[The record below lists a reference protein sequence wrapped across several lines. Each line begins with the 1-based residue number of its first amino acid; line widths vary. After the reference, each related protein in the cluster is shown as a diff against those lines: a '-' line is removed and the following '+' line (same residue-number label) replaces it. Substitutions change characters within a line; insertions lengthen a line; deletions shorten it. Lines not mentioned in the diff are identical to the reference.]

1 MKQFIASIFPPT
13 IFKKRA
19 QYAALAVGFW
29 TIVVMLA
36 QLFRFEKF
44 PKTLEPLGI
53 GNGTIAAI
61 AIVLLEFISLPFLL
75 SMPRL
80 GRLGRR
86 ISGACTLL
94 APGVWLVISAVVLMN
109 GGQGKISLFGAVAA
123 LPGVISLLL
132 SGVWLAA
139 AAYLTAKLRRLDLK

>member
-29 TIVVMLA
+29 TIIIMLA

-44 PKTLEPLGI
+44 PKTLESLGI
-53 GNGTIAAI
+53 GDGTIAAI

-80 GRLGRR
+80 GRIERR
-86 ISGACTLL
+86 ISGACVLL
-94 APGVWLVISAVVLMN
+94 APSVWLAISAAVLMSS
-109 GGQGKISLFGAVAA
+109 GQEKVSLFGAVAA
-123 LPGVISLLL
+123 LPGVVSLLL
-132 SGVWLAA
+132 SGAWLAA

>member
-1 MKQFIASIFPPT
+1 MKQFIASIFPLT

-19 QYAALAVGFW
+19 QYAALAAGFW
-29 TIVVMLA
+29 TIIIMLA

-44 PKTLEPLGI
+44 PKTLESLGI
-53 GNGTIAAI
+53 GDGTIVAI

-80 GRLGRR
+80 SELEQR
-86 ISGACTLL
+86 ISGVCVLL
-94 APGVWLVISAVVLMN
+94 TPSVWLVISAAVLMSS
-109 GGQGKISLFGAVAA
+109 GQEKVSLFGAVAA
-123 LPGVISLLL
+123 LPGVASLLL
-132 SGVWLAA
+132 SGAWLAA

>member
-29 TIVVMLA
+29 TIIIMLT

-75 SMPRL
+75 SMPQL

-139 AAYLTAKLRRLDLK
+139 AVYLTAKLRRLDLK

>member
-29 TIVVMLA
+29 TIIIMLA

-53 GNGTIAAI
+53 GDGAIAAI

-80 GRLGRR
+80 GRIERR
-86 ISGACTLL
+86 ISGACVLL
-94 APGVWLVISAVVLMN
+94 ASSVWLAISAAVLMSS
-109 GGQGKISLFGAVAA
+109 GQEKVSLFGAVAA

-132 SGVWLAA
+132 SSAWLAA

>member
-19 QYAALAVGFW
+19 QYAALAAGFW

-53 GNGTIAAI
+53 GDGTIVAI

-80 GRLGRR
+80 GRIERR
-86 ISGACTLL
+86 ISGACVLL
-94 APGVWLVISAVVLMN
+94 ASSVWLAISAAVLMS
-109 GGQGKISLFGAVAA
+109 GGQGKVSLFGAVAA
-123 LPGVISLLL
+123 LPGVVSLLL
-132 SGVWLAA
+132 SGAWLAA
-139 AAYLTAKLRRLDLK
+139 AAYLTAKLWRLDLK

>member
-19 QYAALAVGFW
+19 QYAALAAGFW
-29 TIVVMLA
+29 TIIIMLA

-44 PKTLEPLGI
+44 PKTLESLGI
-53 GNGTIAAI
+53 GDGTIVAI

-80 GRLGRR
+80 SKLERQ

-94 APGVWLVISAVVLMN
+94 APGVWLMISAAVLMSSE
-109 GGQGKISLFGAVAA
+109 QGKVSLFG
-123 LPGVISLLL
+123 GVVSLLL
-132 SGVWLAA
+132 TGVWLAA
-139 AAYLTAKLRRLDLK
+139 AAYLTAKLWRLDLK

>member
-13 IFKKRA
+13 IFEKRA
-19 QYAALAVGFW
+19 QYAALAAGFW
-29 TIVVMLA
+29 TIIIMLA

-44 PKTLEPLGI
+44 PKTLESLGI
-53 GNGTIAAI
+53 GDGTIVAI

-80 GRLGRR
+80 GRIERQ
-86 ISGACTLL
+86 ISGACVLL
-94 APGVWLVISAVVLMN
+94 TPSVWLAISAAVLMS
-109 GGQGKISLFGAVAA
+109 GGQGKVSLFGAVAA

-132 SGVWLAA
+132 AGVWLAA
-139 AAYLTAKLRRLDLK
+139 TAYLTTKLRRLDLK

>member
-29 TIVVMLA
+29 TIIIMLT

-75 SMPRL
+75 SMPQL

>member
-29 TIVVMLA
+29 TIIIMLA

-44 PKTLEPLGI
+44 PKTLESLGI
-53 GNGTIAAI
+53 GDGTIVAI

-75 SMPRL
+75 SMSRL

-86 ISGACTLL
+86 ISGACVLL
-94 APGVWLVISAVVLMN
+94 APIEDRKSVV
-109 GGQGKISLFGAVAA
+109 
-123 LPGVISLLL
+123 
-132 SGVWLAA
+132 
-139 AAYLTAKLRRLDLK
+139 

>member
-13 IFKKRA
+13 IFKKRT
-19 QYAALAVGFW
+19 QYAALAAGFW
-29 TIVVMLA
+29 TIIIMLA

-44 PKTLEPLGI
+44 PKTLESLGI
-53 GNGTIAAI
+53 GDGTIVAI

-80 GRLGRR
+80 SKLERQ
-86 ISGACTLL
+86 ISGACTSL
-94 APGVWLVISAVVLMN
+94 APGIWLVISAAVLMS
-109 GGQGKISLFGAVAA
+109 GGQEKVSLFGAVAA
-123 LPGVISLLL
+123 LPEVVSLLL
-132 SGVWLAA
+132 SGAWLAA

>member
-1 MKQFIASIFPPT
+1 MKQFISSVFSPT

-29 TIVVMLA
+29 TIIIMLA

-44 PKTLEPLGI
+44 PKTLESLGI
-53 GNGTIAAI
+53 GDGTIAAI

-80 GRLGRR
+80 GRIERR
-86 ISGACTLL
+86 ISGACVLL
-94 APGVWLVISAVVLMN
+94 APSVWLAISAAVLMSS
-109 GGQGKISLFGAVAA
+109 GQEKVSLFGAVAA

-132 SGVWLAA
+132 AGVWLAA

>member
-1 MKQFIASIFPPT
+1 
-13 IFKKRA
+13 
-19 QYAALAVGFW
+19 
-29 TIVVMLA
+29 MLA

-53 GNGTIAAI
+53 GDGAIAAI

-80 GRLGRR
+80 SRIERR
-86 ISGACTLL
+86 ISGACVLL
-94 APGVWLVISAVVLMN
+94 APSVWLVISAAVLMS

-123 LPGVISLLL
+123 LPGVVSLLL
-132 SGVWLAA
+132 AGVWLAA
-139 AAYLTAKLRRLDLK
+139 IVYLTAKLWRLDLK

>member
-19 QYAALAVGFW
+19 QYAALAAGFW
-29 TIVVMLA
+29 TIIIMLA

-44 PKTLEPLGI
+44 PKTLESLGI
-53 GNGTIAAI
+53 GDGTIVAI

-80 GRLGRR
+80 SELEQR
-86 ISGACTLL
+86 ISGVCVLL
-94 APGVWLVISAVVLMN
+94 TPSVWLVISAAVLMSS
-109 GGQGKISLFGAVAA
+109 GQEKVSLFGAVAA

-132 SGVWLAA
+132 SGAWLAA
-139 AAYLTAKLRRLDLK
+139 AVYLTAKLRRLDLK

>member
-19 QYAALAVGFW
+19 QYAALAAGFW

-44 PKTLEPLGI
+44 PKTLESLGI
-53 GNGTIAAI
+53 GDGTIAAI

-80 GRLGRR
+80 GRIERR
-86 ISGACTLL
+86 ISGACVLL
-94 APGVWLVISAVVLMN
+94 APSVWLAISAAVLMSS
-109 GGQGKISLFGAVAA
+109 GQEKVSLFGAVAA
-123 LPGVISLLL
+123 LPGVVSLLL
-132 SGVWLAA
+132 SGAWLAA

>member
-19 QYAALAVGFW
+19 QYAALAAGFW
-29 TIVVMLA
+29 TIIIMLA

-44 PKTLEPLGI
+44 PKTLESLGI
-53 GNGTIAAI
+53 GDGTIVAI

-80 GRLGRR
+80 GRIERR
-86 ISGACTLL
+86 ISGACVLL
-94 APGVWLVISAVVLMN
+94 APSVWLAISAAVLMSS
-109 GGQGKISLFGAVAA
+109 GQEKVSLFGAVAA
-123 LPGVISLLL
+123 LPGVVSLLL
-132 SGVWLAA
+132 SGAWLAA
-139 AAYLTAKLRRLDLK
+139 AVYLTTKLRRLDLK

>member
-13 IFKKRA
+13 IFKKRT
-19 QYAALAVGFW
+19 QYAVLAAGFW
-29 TIVVMLA
+29 TIIIMLA

-44 PKTLEPLGI
+44 PKTLESLGI
-53 GNGTIAAI
+53 GDGAIVAI

-80 GRLGRR
+80 SRIERR

-94 APGVWLVISAVVLMN
+94 VPGVWLVISAAVLMS
-109 GGQGKISLFGAVAA
+109 GGQGKVSLFGAVAA
-123 LPGVISLLL
+123 LPGVVSLLL
-132 SGVWLAA
+132 SSVWLAA
-139 AAYLTAKLRRLDLK
+139 IVYLTAKLWRLDLK

>member
-13 IFKKRA
+13 IFEKRA

-29 TIVVMLA
+29 TIIIMLA

-44 PKTLEPLGI
+44 PKTLESLGI
-53 GNGTIAAI
+53 GYGIIAAI

-80 GRLGRR
+80 SKLERR

-94 APGVWLVISAVVLMN
+94 APGVWLAISAVVLMS
-109 GGQGKISLFGAVAA
+109 GGQGKVSLFGAVAA

-132 SGVWLAA
+132 AGVWLAA

>member
-13 IFKKRA
+13 IFEKRA

-29 TIVVMLA
+29 TIIIMLA

-44 PKTLEPLGI
+44 PKTLESLGI
-53 GNGTIAAI
+53 GGGTIVAI

-80 GRLGRR
+80 GGLGRR
-86 ISGACTLL
+86 LAAICALL
-94 APGVWLVISAVVLMN
+94 APGFWLMISVAVLAN
-109 GGQGKISLFGAVAA
+109 GQGKVSLFGAVAA
-123 LPGVISLLL
+123 LPGVVSLPL
-132 SGVWLAA
+132 SGAWLAA

>member
-13 IFKKRA
+13 IFKKHT
-19 QYAALAVGFW
+19 QYAALAAGFW
-29 TIVVMLA
+29 TIVIMLA

-44 PKTLEPLGI
+44 PKTLESLGI
-53 GNGTIAAI
+53 GDGTIAAI

-80 GRLGRR
+80 GRIERR
-86 ISGACTLL
+86 ISGACVLL
-94 APGVWLVISAVVLMN
+94 APSVWLAISAAVLMSS
-109 GGQGKISLFGAVAA
+109 GQEKVSLFGAVAA

-132 SGVWLAA
+132 SSAWLAA

>member
-29 TIVVMLA
+29 TIIIMLA

-44 PKTLEPLGI
+44 PKTLESLGI
-53 GNGTIAAI
+53 GDGTIVAI

-80 GRLGRR
+80 SELEQR
-86 ISGACTLL
+86 ISGVCVLL
-94 APGVWLVISAVVLMN
+94 TPSVWLVISAAVLMSS
-109 GGQGKISLFGAVAA
+109 GQEKVSLFGAVAA
-123 LPGVISLLL
+123 LPGVASLLL
-132 SGVWLAA
+132 SGAWLAA

>member
-29 TIVVMLA
+29 TIIIMLA

-44 PKTLEPLGI
+44 PKTLELLGI
-53 GNGTIAAI
+53 GDGIIAAI

-80 GRLGRR
+80 GRIERR

-94 APGVWLVISAVVLMN
+94 APGVWLVISAAVLMN
-109 GGQGKISLFGAVAA
+109 GGQGKVSLFGAVAA
-123 LPGVISLLL
+123 LPGVVSLLL
-132 SGVWLAA
+132 AGVWLAA

>member
-1 MKQFIASIFPPT
+1 MKQFIANIFPPT

-19 QYAALAVGFW
+19 QYAALAAGFW
-29 TIVVMLA
+29 TIIIMLV

-44 PKTLEPLGI
+44 PKTLESLGI
-53 GNGTIAAI
+53 GDGTIAAI

-80 GRLGRR
+80 GRIERQ
-86 ISGACTLL
+86 ISGACVLL
-94 APGVWLVISAVVLMN
+94 TPSVWLAISAVVLMS
-109 GGQGKISLFGAVAA
+109 GGQGKVSLFGAVAA

-132 SGVWLAA
+132 SGAWLAA
-139 AAYLTAKLRRLDLK
+139 AAYLTAKLRRLNLK

>member
-19 QYAALAVGFW
+19 QYAALAAGFW
-29 TIVVMLA
+29 TIIIMLA

-53 GNGTIAAI
+53 GDGAIVAI

-80 GRLGRR
+80 GRIERR
-86 ISGACTLL
+86 ISGACVLL
-94 APGVWLVISAVVLMN
+94 APSVWLAISAAVLMSS
-109 GGQGKISLFGAVAA
+109 GQEKVSLFGAVAA
-123 LPGVISLLL
+123 LSGAVSLLL
-132 SGVWLAA
+132 SGAWLAA

>member
-1 MKQFIASIFPPT
+1 
-13 IFKKRA
+13 
-19 QYAALAVGFW
+19 
-29 TIVVMLA
+29 MLA

-44 PKTLEPLGI
+44 PKTLESLGI
-53 GNGTIAAI
+53 GDGTIAAI

-80 GRLGRR
+80 GRIERQ

-94 APGVWLVISAVVLMN
+94 APSVWLAISAAVLMSS
-109 GGQGKISLFGAVAA
+109 GQEKVSLFGAVAA
-123 LPGVISLLL
+123 LPGVVSLLL
-132 SGVWLAA
+132 SGAWLAA

>member
-19 QYAALAVGFW
+19 QYAALAAGFW
-29 TIVVMLA
+29 TIIIMLA

-53 GNGTIAAI
+53 GDGTIAAI

-80 GRLGRR
+80 SKLERR
-86 ISGACTLL
+86 ISGVCTSL
-94 APGVWLVISAVVLMN
+94 APGVWLAISAAVLMS
-109 GGQGKISLFGAVAA
+109 GGQKKVSGAIRRLKKVA
-123 LPGVISLLL
+123 G
-132 SGVWLAA
+132 
-139 AAYLTAKLRRLDLK
+139 AYLSPPAPRSSHPEMAQ

>member
-19 QYAALAVGFW
+19 QYAALAAGFW
-29 TIVVMLA
+29 TIIIMLA

-44 PKTLEPLGI
+44 PKTLESLGI
-53 GNGTIAAI
+53 GDGTIAAI

-80 GRLGRR
+80 GRIERR
-86 ISGACTLL
+86 ISGACVLL
-94 APGVWLVISAVVLMN
+94 TPSVWLAISAVVLMS
-109 GGQGKISLFGAVAA
+109 GGQGKVSLFGAVAA

-132 SGVWLAA
+132 SGAWLAA
-139 AAYLTAKLRRLDLK
+139 AAYLTAKLRRLNLK

>member
-19 QYAALAVGFW
+19 QYAALAAGFW
-29 TIVVMLA
+29 TIIIMLA

-44 PKTLEPLGI
+44 PKTLESLGI
-53 GNGTIAAI
+53 GDGTIVAI

-80 GRLGRR
+80 SELEQR
-86 ISGACTLL
+86 ISGVCVLL
-94 APGVWLVISAVVLMN
+94 VPGVWLVISAAVLMSS
-109 GGQGKISLFGAVAA
+109 GQEKVSLFGAVAA
-123 LPGVISLLL
+123 LPGVASLLL
-132 SGVWLAA
+132 SGAWLAA

>member
-19 QYAALAVGFW
+19 QYAALAAGFW
-29 TIVVMLA
+29 TIIIMLA

-53 GNGTIAAI
+53 GDGAIVAI

-80 GRLGRR
+80 GRIERR
-86 ISGACTLL
+86 ISGACVLL
-94 APGVWLVISAVVLMN
+94 APSVWLAISAAVLMSS
-109 GGQGKISLFGAVAA
+109 GQEKVSLFGAVAA
-123 LPGVISLLL
+123 LPGAVSLLL
-132 SGVWLAA
+132 SGAWLAA
-139 AAYLTAKLRRLDLK
+139 ATYLTAKLRRLDLK

>member
-1 MKQFIASIFPPT
+1 MKQFISSVFSPT

-29 TIVVMLA
+29 TIIIMLA

-44 PKTLEPLGI
+44 PKTLESLGI
-53 GNGTIAAI
+53 GDGIIAAI

-80 GRLGRR
+80 GRIERR
-86 ISGACTLL
+86 ISGACVLL
-94 APGVWLVISAVVLMN
+94 APSVWLAISAAVLMSS
-109 GGQGKISLFGAVAA
+109 GQEKVSLFGAVAA

-132 SGVWLAA
+132 AGVWLAA

>member
-19 QYAALAVGFW
+19 QYAALAAGFW
-29 TIVVMLA
+29 TIIIMLA

-53 GNGTIAAI
+53 GDGIIAAI

-80 GRLGRR
+80 GRIERR
-86 ISGACTLL
+86 ISGACVLL
-94 APGVWLVISAVVLMN
+94 APSVWLAISAAVLMSS
-109 GGQGKISLFGAVAA
+109 GQEKVSLFGAVAA
-123 LPGVISLLL
+123 LPGAVSLLL
-132 SGVWLAA
+132 SGAWLAA

>member
-19 QYAALAVGFW
+19 QYAALAAGFW
-29 TIVVMLA
+29 TIIIMLA

-44 PKTLEPLGI
+44 PKTLESLGI
-53 GNGTIAAI
+53 GDGTIVAI

-80 GRLGRR
+80 SELEQR
-86 ISGACTLL
+86 ISGVCVQQT
-94 APGVWLVISAVVLMN
+94 PSVWLVISAAVLMSS
-109 GGQGKISLFGAVAA
+109 GQEKVSLFGAVAA
-123 LPGVISLLL
+123 LPGVASLLL
-132 SGVWLAA
+132 SGAWLAA

>member
-19 QYAALAVGFW
+19 QYAALAAGFW
-29 TIVVMLA
+29 TIVIMLA

-44 PKTLEPLGI
+44 PKTLESLGI
-53 GNGTIAAI
+53 GDGTIAAI

-80 GRLGRR
+80 GRIERR
-86 ISGACTLL
+86 ISGACVLL
-94 APGVWLVISAVVLMN
+94 ASSVWLAISAAVLMSS
-109 GGQGKISLFGAVAA
+109 GQEKVSLFGAVAA

-132 SGVWLAA
+132 SSAWLAA

>member
-1 MKQFIASIFPPT
+1 
-13 IFKKRA
+13 
-19 QYAALAVGFW
+19 
-29 TIVVMLA
+29 MLA

-53 GNGTIAAI
+53 GDGAIVAI

-80 GRLGRR
+80 SKLERQ
-86 ISGACTLL
+86 ISGTCTLL
-94 APGVWLVISAVVLMN
+94 APGVWLVISAAVLMS
-109 GGQGKISLFGAVAA
+109 GGQEKVSLFGAVAA
-123 LPGVISLLL
+123 LPGVASLPLA
-132 SGVWLAA
+132 GVWLVA